1 MRLWYLG
8 KKMSNKKEEQ
18 VVKEQQPRERKEV
31 IKISHASNTIQTM
44 QKDICN
50 LKNNVQTL
58 SQAIR
63 TLDREVIA
71 SNKRNRSLWDKFKAL
86 FY

>member
-1 MRLWYLG
+1 
-8 KKMSNKKEEQ
+8 MSNKKEEQ